1 MKNIGGKTVEIHVTD
16 KNTGLREWYKKQ
28 GYVETGIEEANIPGI
43 AIVPFKACVMHK
55 ELI

>member
-16 KNTGLREWYKKQ
+16 KNTVLREWYKRQ
-28 GYVETGIEEANIPGI
+28 GYVETGIEEVNIPGI